1 MLPLLRSELFRL
13 RRRWMAT
20 VLLLVVVLGVA
31 AVYIILWLVYANSSS
46 RQEQIDLARDLG
58 VGSVPDI
65 GMDIV
70 NFLASIVAV
79 ILAASIIGT
88 EFGWGTIR
96 ALLPRAR
103 SRASLIAAKLVTLAL
118 FDLLIVVAGFVTAWV
133 LSSAVANIEDL
144 DTGLGS
150 GFWGDAIQSIGINL
164 FVLLPYSA
172 LAFFVAVLTRS
183 NAAGIAIGLAIL
195 LAEGIVVA
203 ILGAL
208 SDSLEWI
215 GDLLFANNMTAI
227 LNENNLGGRDP
238 GSDLPDTGQAIAVLG
253 VWIVLLVAG
262 SFWVFRRR
270 DVTSG

>member
-1 MLPLLRSELFRL
+1 
-13 RRRWMAT
+13 
-20 VLLLVVVLGVA
+20 
-31 AVYIILWLVYANSSS
+31 
-46 RQEQIDLARDLG
+46 
-58 VGSVPDI
+58 
-65 GMDIV
+65 MDIV
-70 NFLASIVAV
+70 NFLASIVTV

-103 SRASLIAAKLVTLAL
+103 SRVELIAAKLVTLVL
-118 FDLLIVVAGFVTAWV
+118 FDVLLVLAGFATAPV
-133 LSSAVANIEDL
+133 FSAVFSNIESL
-144 DTGLGS
+144 DSSFDS
-150 GFWGDAIQSIGINL
+150 GFWGDAIQSIAINF

-195 LAEGIVVA
+195 LAEGILVA

-215 GDLLFANNMTAI
+215 GDLLFTNNMAAI
-227 LNENNLGGRDP
+227 LNENNPGGRSP
-238 GSDLPDTGQAIAVLG
+238 TSDLPETGQAILVLT
-253 VWIVLLVAG
+253 VWIVLLVGG

>member
-1 MLPLLRSELFRL
+1 MLPLLRSEVFRL
-13 RRRWMAT
+13 RRRWMTT

-31 AVYIILWLVYANSSS
+31 AVYIILWLVYINASPV
-46 RQEQIDLARDLG
+46 EQLDQADELSVRA
-58 VGSVPDI
+58 VPDI
-65 GMDIV
+65 GMDVV
-70 NFLASIVAV
+70 NFLGSIVTV

-103 SRASLIAAKLVTLAL
+103 SRIELITAKLITLAL
-118 FDLLIVVAGFVTAWV
+118 FDVLIVLAGFVTATIFSSV
-133 LSSAVANIEDL
+133 IANVEGLDTSLSSE
-144 DTGLGS
+144 
-150 GFWGDAIQSIGINL
+150 FWGDAIQSIAINL

-195 LAEGIVVA
+195 LAEGIIVA

-208 SDSLEWI
+208 SDALDWI
-215 GDLLFANNMTAI
+215 GDLLFTNNMTAI
-227 LNENNLGGRDP
+227 LNENNPGGR
-238 GSDLPDTGQAIAVLG
+238 GSTSDLPGTGQAIFVLV
-253 VWIVLLVAG
+253 VWIVLLVGG
-262 SFWVFRRR
+262 SFWFFQRR